1 MIHLTLHQ
9 AIVSLEKNEI
19 SESLGPS
26 LGLSSYTTMIGEGN
40 GNPLQYSCLE
50 NPVEKGAW

>member
-50 NPVEKGAW
+50 NPVDKGAW